1 MENTNEYFD
10 AWMKSQTQAFATLRE
25 QGERM
30 MSFYQSAPAATQ
42 NPFDAWRDAALK
54 AFSAGTNASALKDT
68 LTKTFGSTEAIQQL
82 YDVWQRM
89 LQTMQGSSFDAA
101 SYKDF
106 VDPNK
111 IKQLVDQLFNFD
123 LGAITQMQEQAAQF
137 AASYQQ
143 FSKPWADAVTANM
156 NILPQAAEGK
166 PEAMFKMFQNMSHAF
181 NSRAGQVFNAPK
193 VGKDREKIELMSR
206 FVESLSA
213 YAVCNIEYQQ
223 MMYKTGGEAM
233 QEVMEKLASMVQS
246 GEKTPEEIQRFD
258 AFFELWIDV
267 NERTFNKFF
276 QTKEFSRLRN
286 AVTDSGFATR
296 KHYFAL
302 METQLADLPIA
313 LRSEMDDLYKIIYD
327 LRKQVKKLESQIK
340 EAIIKDQRA

>member
-10 AWMKSQTQAFATLRE
+10 AWMKAQTQAFATLRE

-30 MSFYQSAPAATQ
+30 MSFYQNAPASMS

-54 AFSAGTNASALKDT
+54 AFSGNGNALQST
-68 LTKTFGSTEAIQQL
+68 LYKTFGSSDAIQKL
-82 YDVWQRM
+82 YEIWQPM
-89 LQTMQGSSFDAA
+89 LQAMQSQAFSADA
-101 SYKDF
+101 YKNLI
-106 VDPNK
+106 DPSK
-111 IKQLVDQLFNFD
+111 IKQVVDQLFNFD
-123 LGAITQMQEQAAQF
+123 LGVITQMQEQAAQF
-137 AASYQQ
+137 MASYQQ
-143 FSKPWADAVTANM
+143 FSKPWNEALAANM
-156 NILPQAAEGK
+156 SALPQVAEGN
-166 PEAMFKMFQNMSHAF
+166 PQALFKMFQNMSHAF

-213 YAVCNIEYQQ
+213 YAACNIEYQQ
-223 MMYKTGGEAM
+223 MMYKTGAEAM
-233 QEVMEKLASMVQS
+233 QEVIRQLVTKVQS
-246 GEKTPEEIQRFD
+246 GELASEKAQGFD

-276 QTKEFSRLRN
+276 QTAEFSRLRD
-286 AVTDSGFATR
+286 AVTDAGFATR

-327 LRKQVKKLESQIK
+327 LRKQVKKLESQMK
-340 EAIIKDQRA
+340 EQLA

>member
-30 MSFYQSAPAATQ
+30 IAFYQGTANTQ

-54 AFSAGTNASALKDT
+54 AFSGSANSSALQDT
-68 LTKTFGSTEAIQQL
+68 LLKTFGSTDAMQKL
-82 YDVWQRM
+82 YEVWQPM
-89 LQTMQGSSFDAA
+89 LQAMQNQSFNADA
-101 SYKDF
+101 YKDYI
-106 VDPNK
+106 DPAK
-111 IKQLVDQLFNFD
+111 IKQVVDQLFNFD
-123 LGAITQMQEQAAQF
+123 LAAITQMQEQAAQF

-143 FSKPWADAVTANM
+143 FSKPWNEAVAANM
-156 NILPQAAEGK
+156 KALPQAAEGN
-166 PEAMFKMFQNMSHAF
+166 PQALFKMFQNMSHAF

-193 VGKDREKIELMSR
+193 VGKDREKAELMSR

-213 YAVCNIEYQQ
+213 YAACNIEYQQ
-223 MMYKTGGEAM
+223 QMYKTGGAAT
-233 QEVMEKLASMVQS
+233 QEVMEKLAAKAQS
-246 GEKTPEEIQRFD
+246 GEMTGEEAQRFD

-267 NERTFNKFF
+267 NEKAFNKFF
-276 QTKEFSRLRN
+276 QTKEFSRLRD
-286 AVTDSGFATR
+286 AVTASGFATR

-313 LRSEMDDLYKIIYD
+313 LRSEMDDLYKIIYE
-327 LRKQVKKLESQIK
+327 LRKQVKKLESQMK
-340 EAIIKDQRA
+340 EQA